1 MKAER
6 EVELSKPKVFTFS
19 IWAFALPPV
28 RRVEERIVN
37 GGPTERGEIQYQLG
51 LQGSDFNHPFCGA
64 TLIGERIAITAA
76 HCVVGRV
83 PSSFKVIQGA
93 HQLSD
98 ATNIKREVLKIAVH
112 DYNDTTNLTMLQFLL
127 LQNGR
132 DCVITGWGKLHSPGM
147 ELPDKL
153 QKAFVTIMSNEGCAS
168 TLSSY
173 PWDGRYMLCAGSEAT
188 DACQGDSGGPLVC
201 EGKYLTGI
209 VSWGIGCATPGI
221 PGAYT
226 DVRKYRS
233 WIDLHAGSIIKRRVR
248 VCYNSRKER
257 RRRLVTGST
266 KKHSFSFIFMLSFD
280 EGKYKSKGNKT
291 ATQIVGISLKMSF
304 GGKMG
309 CVPDHGIDLISA
321 MDEGDLR
328 LFSDILADDALDVNK
343 EYSEYNNSTVLH
355 LALSQPGKEEFALQV
370 LLRPDLN
377 PNIPHKIVRSFPIH
391 LAAEIGAHEVI
402 QSLIDINADVN
413 ARIENG
419 NTALHLACLK
429 SNANWIKDPILKQEA
444 QCNYIKCVEAL
455 LKKENINIDCENNLG
470 ISPLYFGAEKGSQE
484 IIQLLIKKGAYAK
497 VEVDDESIEDHLNAR
512 FPAGT
517 FSLTPANT
525 QSKDTIENKLFSALY
540 KESTSPGTFIA
551 TYNTYKDQ
559 TIKWN
564 ADNGAYSFLQYCCDL
579 GFKSLVSFL
588 IDEGADPNYYC
599 PNYKMSPILLAAH
612 HGYYK
617 ILKIFK
623 ELNND
628 IDFSAVDPFKKENIL
643 HKIIKRESKAY
654 VNFEE
659 RNYEKCLSLIVDDEA
674 SFRSLI
680 QPTINGADHLGNTP
694 LHVAAQLGQEDTVRK
709 LLRCSANIGI
719 KNLRDETP
727 ILHISPEVMEEYLDD
742 CLQGEGL
749 ITDERYKIVFSYSFL
764 GPPLIDKKSEKA
776 SLLRPE
782 PREMPNMV
790 PQYNLPEAE
799 PLWYM
804 SQLPG
809 HRALLTHPVITSFL
823 CMKWRRMR
831 HYFYINLL
839 FYLLYV
845 GFFTTYLLLKN
856 SEMEIAS
863 GTLNTI
869 RIIVMVLLVLLTI
882 REFLQAFVSFRRY
895 IFSVENI
902 LEISLVSLSFYIC
915 FTENL
920 KTESSR
926 SICVAALLLTWAE
939 MVLLFGR
946 HPKAILVNLLNGLA
960 VSDISSI
967 QKEAEIVNHV
977 SRIELI
983 SYFESMLL
991 GDPFHFF
998 SNWPPFS
1005 WGRKVP
1011 DCSCLRGVFQSRL
1024 MSKLIGLTLG
1034 SKRFLLFSERLAEKQ
1049 AIFYPNRSRREKS
1062 QMGAHTSSKGLLD
1075 PETIVLDV
1083 EILEAAKMRLMRKQE
1098 VSLIATNQ
1106 RINKIER
1113 SLRLMSKQQN
1123 YIIDLLTQMSSK

>member
-1 MKAER
+1 
-6 EVELSKPKVFTFS
+6 
-19 IWAFALPPV
+19 
-28 RRVEERIVN
+28 
-37 GGPTERGEIQYQLG
+37 
-51 LQGSDFNHPFCGA
+51 
-64 TLIGERIAITAA
+64 
-76 HCVVGRV
+76 
-83 PSSFKVIQGA
+83 
-93 HQLSD
+93 
-98 ATNIKREVLKIAVH
+98 
-112 DYNDTTNLTMLQFLL
+112 
-127 LQNGR
+127 
-132 DCVITGWGKLHSPGM
+132 
-147 ELPDKL
+147 
-153 QKAFVTIMSNEGCAS
+153 
-168 TLSSY
+168 
-173 PWDGRYMLCAGSEAT
+173 
-188 DACQGDSGGPLVC
+188 
-201 EGKYLTGI
+201 
-209 VSWGIGCATPGI
+209 
-221 PGAYT
+221 
-226 DVRKYRS
+226 
-233 WIDLHAGSIIKRRVR
+233 
-248 VCYNSRKER
+248 
-257 RRRLVTGST
+257 
-266 KKHSFSFIFMLSFD
+266 MLSFD

-946 HPKAILVNLLNGLA
+946 HPKASTFVTMFKRISQNFILFLTWSISFIIAFALAFYIMLKRPATKEGEQPNPYFTTVERSLLKTITMSLTGEIEFESIEFDLPFGRIVFLLYVFFIMLVLVNLLNGLA